1 MKTAQ
6 RCKSSAELPFLE
18 LSKQD
23 ETKKQRKNTK
33 NKQKRDTQTLEG
45 PCPGVI
51 GPLVEGPCPGVIGPS
66 EEGPCPGVIGPLGEG
81 PCPGVIG
88 PSEEGPCPGVIG
100 PLVEGP
106 CPGVIGP
113 SVEGPCPG
121 VIGPLVEGPCP
132 GVIGQLV
139 EGPCP
144 GVIRPLEE
152 GPCPGG
158 TAVDVLLSSLPVS
171 VAALPAGL
179 TLARR
184 FGPLGHWVHWFR
196 LRQRSSRISTEPEN
210 LPVTDSG
217 FIATQT

>member
-23 ETKKQRKNTK
+23 ETKKQKTKNTK

-51 GPLVEGPCPGVIGPS
+51 GP
-66 EEGPCPGVIGPLGEG
+66 
-81 PCPGVIG
+81 
-88 PSEEGPCPGVIG
+88 
-100 PLVEGP
+100 
-106 CPGVIGP
+106 
-113 SVEGPCPG
+113 
-121 VIGPLVEGPCP
+121 
-132 GVIGQLV
+132 LV